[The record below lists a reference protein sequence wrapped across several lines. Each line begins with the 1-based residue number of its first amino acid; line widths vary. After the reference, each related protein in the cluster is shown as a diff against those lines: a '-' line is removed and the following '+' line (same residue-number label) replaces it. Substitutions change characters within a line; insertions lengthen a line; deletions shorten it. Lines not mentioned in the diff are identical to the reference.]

1 MTTDPASDFEFFILV
16 ARLKSLSGAAR
27 ALDLTPPAATKR
39 LGLIEQR
46 LGARLVNRTTRSV
59 SLTPEGETYLRYATQ
74 IVAQVRQMED
84 DISGS
89 RSDPHGLLRINATL
103 GFGRTAIAPLVS
115 DFAKRFPNVEI
126 QFEVTDRPIDLVEEA
141 FDMAIRFGELP
152 DSRLSARRIM
162 SNRRFLCAS
171 PRYLERFGTPE
182 RVEDLVQ
189 HRCIIHRQ
197 NDDAYGVW
205 RYMQGDRTEALK
217 VKGALSSNDGDIV
230 LRWAL
235 DGHGILIRSEWD
247 LAKYV
252 QSGRLK
258 LVLPETVL
266 PSADLFVYYPSQRN
280 QTARARAFIDFLIDH
295 FQAPFI
301 PVETGAAIYA
311 RKKRGDERREAGVA
325 VTLTAPCAERPEKS
339 ASTPFKAATT
349 IWQTGRPAL
358 TLMLCLFPLSLTAK
372 QVEVFLVI
380 GSGCLNFASDPV
392 HSRRRITSL

>member
-1 MTTDPASDFEFFILV
+1 MATDALPDFDFFILL
-16 ARLKSLSGAAR
+16 ARLRSMSGAAR

-39 LGLIEQR
+39 LASIEQR
-46 LGARLVNRTTRSV
+46 LGVRLVNRTTRSV

-74 IVAQVRQMED
+74 IAEQVRQMED
-84 DISGS
+84 EIAGS
-89 RSDPHGLLRINATL
+89 RADPHGLLRINATL
-103 GFGRTAIAPLVS
+103 GFGRTSIAPLVS
-115 DFAKRFPNVEI
+115 EFAKRFPKVEI

-171 PRYLERFGTPE
+171 PKYLERFGTPE
-182 RVEDLVQ
+182 RVEDLLR
-189 HRCIIHRQ
+189 HRCIVHRQ

-205 RYMQGDRTEALK
+205 RYMQGDQMEALK

-258 LVLPETVL
+258 LVLPDTVL

-301 PVETGAAIYA
+301 PVETGARIYA
-311 RKKRGDERREAGVA
+311 RKK
-325 VTLTAPCAERPEKS
+325 
-339 ASTPFKAATT
+339 KAA
-349 IWQTGRPAL
+349 RKA
-358 TLMLCLFPLSLTAK
+358 
-372 QVEVFLVI
+372 
-380 GSGCLNFASDPV
+380 
-392 HSRRRITSL
+392 

>member
-103 GFGRTAIAPLVS
+103 GFGRTTIAPLVS

-311 RKKRGDERREAGVA
+311 RKKRGGR
-325 VTLTAPCAERPEKS
+325 
-339 ASTPFKAATT
+339 KA
-349 IWQTGRPAL
+349 
-358 TLMLCLFPLSLTAK
+358 
-372 QVEVFLVI
+372 
-380 GSGCLNFASDPV
+380 
-392 HSRRRITSL
+392 